1 MQTDARN
8 FWFGQRRTA
17 GFTLVELLV
26 VIAVIA
32 ILAGLL
38 LPVIGNAKARAQ
50 STQCLN
56 NQRQIGIAFRLY
68 VDGNNDVL
76 PQRFYG
82 VTNASG
88 VPIGY
93 DELLIP
99 FAGVGGRHTE
109 RLQLFVCSSQR
120 KTDYPTEPGY
130 GMNWYYDNA
139 RFSAAQRSSETILLS
154 ESAGIFGA
162 GSHRADRDSITPGE
176 LDDER
181 HNKRAN
187 YLFFD
192 GHAATWA
199 WTNTITADLWG
210 SDQGLHNPP
219 APPPG
224 S

>member
-1 MQTDARN
+1 MKTEARRSSS
-8 FWFGQRRTA
+8 GKRATR
-17 GFTLVELLV
+17 GFTLLELLV
-26 VIAVIA
+26 VIAVIG
-32 ILAGLL
+32 ILAALL
-38 LPVIGNAKARAQ
+38 LPVIGNAKARAR
-50 STQCLN
+50 STQCVN
-56 NQRQIGIAFRLY
+56 NERQIGIAFRLY
-68 VDGNNDVL
+68 LDSNNDVL

-82 VTNASG
+82 VTNSSG

-99 FAGVGGRHTE
+99 FAGVGGQHTE
-109 RLQLFVCSSQR
+109 RIQLFVCSSQR
-120 KTDYPTEPGY
+120 KTDYPSEPGY

-139 RFSAAQRSSETILLS
+139 RFGAVQRPSETILLT

-192 GHAATWA
+192 GHVAAWA
-199 WTNTITADLWG
+199 WTNTISADLWG
-210 SDQGLHNPP
+210 NDQGLHKPP
-219 APPPG
+219 ATPE